1 MTNPLFS
8 SAPAPEP
15 DRSLAA
21 SEAPAVATERA
32 SDRAPAA
39 EVPAVATERPS
50 DRAPAAGRS
59 ASSLDT
65 LIATVARLRAP
76 GGCPWDADQNHAS
89 LVRHLVEETHELIEA
104 IEEGSRDDLLEEL
117 GDVLYQVL
125 FHADLAAHTPEENF
139 DIQDVAARLTEK
151 MVGRHPHV
159 FGDVTLD
166 TAEEVS
172 AAWDGFKAEEKPG
185 RTSVLDGIPAG
196 MPALAL
202 ADKVLGRA
210 EKIGLIETDAG
221 FPLPIE
227 SEADLGPLLLAIV
240 ASARAQG
247 LDAERALRGAVRD
260 LQGEIR
266 GAESREAP
274 DDDAFDAGVIA
285 LPA

>member
-8 SAPAPEP
+8 SAPAPE
-15 DRSLAA
+15 
-21 SEAPAVATERA
+21 
-32 SDRAPAA
+32 SDQG
-39 EVPAVATERPS
+39 
-50 DRAPAAGRS
+50 PAAG
-59 ASSLDT
+59 APQTSLDT

-76 GGCPWDADQNHAS
+76 GGCPWDADQTHAS

-125 FHADLAAHTPEENF
+125 FHADLAAHTPAENF

-247 LDAERALRGAVRD
+247 LDAERALRAAVRD

-266 GAESREAP
+266 SAETPRDPEDGVAG
-274 DDDAFDAGVIA
+274 DAFDAGIIA
-285 LPA
+285 LPS

>member
-1 MTNPLFS
+1 MTNPVFS
-8 SAPAPEP
+8 SGSVSGAVSGANATRPTPPADEN
-15 DRSLAA
+15 DRDAA
-21 SEAPAVATERA
+21 SARQT
-32 SDRAPAA
+32 
-39 EVPAVATERPS
+39 TMQPS
-50 DRAPAAGRS
+50 P
-59 ASSLDT
+59 LDT
-65 LIATVARLRAP
+65 LIVTVARLRGP
-76 GGCPWDADQNHAS
+76 GGCAWDADQTHVS

-104 IEEGSRDDLLEEL
+104 IEDGSRDDLLEEL

-166 TAEEVS
+166 TAAEVS
-172 AAWDGFKAEEKPG
+172 AAWDGFKAAEKPG
-185 RTSVLDGIPAG
+185 RTSVLDGIPGG

-210 EKIGLIETDAG
+210 EKIGLIEADAG

-247 LDAERALRGAVRD
+247 LDAERALRAAVRD

-266 GAESREAP
+266 GAEGVQAP
-274 DDDAFDAGVIA
+274 GAPLDESFDAGIIA
-285 LPA
+285 LPS

>member
-1 MTNPLFS
+1 MTHPLFS
-8 SAPAPEP
+8 SAPGVESSSEFDAHV
-15 DRSLAA
+15 LAA
-21 SEAPAVATERA
+21 PVGTVGAAQVSGQNA
-32 SDRAPAA
+32 SVSP
-39 EVPAVATERPS
+39 PP
-50 DRAPAAGRS
+50 
-59 ASSLDT
+59 SSLDT

-76 GGCPWDADQNHAS
+76 GGCPWDADQTHAS

-125 FHADLAAHTPEENF
+125 FHADLAAHTSGENF

-166 TAEEVS
+166 TAEEVA

-210 EKIGLIETDAG
+210 EKIGLLEADAG
-221 FPLPIE
+221 FALPIE
-227 SEADLGPLLLAIV
+227 TEADLGPVLLAIV

-260 LQGEIR
+260 LQAEIR
-266 GAESREAP
+266 GAELPLTQSDAP
-274 DDDAFDAGVIA
+274 TAETIA
-285 LPA
+285 LAP

>member
-1 MTNPLFS
+1 MMNPLFS
-8 SAPAPEP
+8 SAPAPDSDLSP
-15 DRSLAA
+15 AG
-21 SEAPAVATERA
+21 APQT
-32 SDRAPAA
+32 
-39 EVPAVATERPS
+39 
-50 DRAPAAGRS
+50 
-59 ASSLDT
+59 SLDT
-65 LIATVARLRAP
+65 LIATVAQLRAP
-76 GGCPWDADQNHAS
+76 GGCPWDADQTHAS

-125 FHADLAAHTPEENF
+125 FHADLAAHTPAENF

-166 TAEEVS
+166 TAAEVS

-210 EKIGLIETDAG
+210 EKLGLIEADAG

-247 LDAERALRGAVRD
+247 LDAERALRAAVRD
-260 LQGEIR
+260 LQSEIR
-266 GAESREAP
+266 AAEAP

-285 LPA
+285 LPS